1 MEKILYITANSKPEN
16 LSSSKTVGRALV
28 NRILAKYPELQVE
41 ELDLYNTNLPLVKSC
56 YFASRSKLI
65 DEAAKGLLPQCD
77 QDAIGR
83 INQLTDQF
91 VSASVYVL
99 AAPMWSLS
107 YPAVVKQY
115 IDCVM
120 QAGKTIVFEDNKPTG
135 ILNDRP
141 RTFIYVQSSGAAVP
155 WMLKPVL
162 NKGLNYVIDVMKF
175 VGITKTEELLVDGT
189 GTSENERQKAISDAE
204 KKIDSVV
211 NSIEL

>member
-1 MEKILYITANSKPEN
+1 MEKILYITANTKPEN
-16 LSSSKTVGRALV
+16 VSSSKTVGRALV

-56 YFASRSKLI
+56 YFQSRSKLV

-91 VSASVYVL
+91 VSTSIYVL

-107 YPAVVKQY
+107 FPAVVKQY

-120 QAGKTIVFEDNKPTG
+120 QAGKTIEFVDNKPQG
-135 ILNDRP
+135 LLNDRP

-162 NKGLNYVIDVMKF
+162 NKGLNYVMDIMKF
-175 VGITKTEELLVDGT
+175 VGISKTDELLVDGT
-189 GTSENERQKAISDAE
+189 GTTEYERLKAISDAE
-204 KKIDSVV
+204 EKIDSIVG
-211 NSIEL
+211 SIDI